1 MTILDVWPNVSGF
14 EAVRIELVI
23 EVATHQGPT
32 NVDLIIFNELK
43 HPIIELSLMTR
54 RKMHKNDLNDVL
66 KYQLG
71 NHPKD
76 TGSLLPFTYDL
87 RSHTISPVLI
97 CQPFGYFIYVRENK
111 NTSSQ
116 IRHRKRKYPIVV
128 LCIVSYNF

>member
-76 TGSLLPFTYDL
+76 TGSLLPFTCDL
-87 RSHTISPVLI
+87 RSHTISPTRCTRRSQVKTILRQVSMSENGFYLSAI
-97 CQPFGYFIYVRENK
+97 WLLYLCQ
-111 NTSSQ
+111 
-116 IRHRKRKYPIVV
+116 RKQKH
-128 LCIVSYNF
+128 